1 MAHLFSGAH
10 PAHKTEPEF
19 TSQQGPSPRDHEEKE
34 TTKVS
39 LAWEDPGRQNGEGF
53 WKEEMSELRPKG
65 SREFESILSPEGKKK
80 TKTHERRNG
89 RECCIP
95 GTKRR
100 SAENLRKTKLEVAL
114 KRWQESSH

>member
-1 MAHLFSGAH
+1 MGGRRQPFLAHLFSGAH

-65 SREFESILSPEGKKK
+65 SREFESILSPEEKKK
-80 TKTHERRNG
+80 
-89 RECCIP
+89 
-95 GTKRR
+95 KRMKEET
-100 SAENLRKTKLEVAL
+100 AENVFQGL
-114 KRWQESSH
+114 KDVQHRT